1 MKKMALHRQTH
12 LKDFKQ
18 RVLGL
23 RKEQKISV
31 LGVSR
36 EERGGELC
44 GGYWGISDLVYN
56 LDLNTGYDYFIAPPA
71 ASFSLTSTLDS
82 SLV

>member
-1 MKKMALHRQTH
+1 MAHHRQTH

-36 EERGGELC
+36 KEGELC
-44 GGYWGISDLVYN
+44 GGTPVGF
-56 LDLNTGYDYFIAPPA
+56 GE
-71 ASFSLTSTLDS
+71 SLTSS
-82 SLV
+82 II

>member
-1 MKKMALHRQTH
+1 MALHRQTH

-36 EERGGELC
+36 EERGRIMWWVLG
-44 GGYWGISDLVYN
+44 N
-56 LDLNTGYDYFIAPPA
+56 L
-71 ASFSLTSTLDS
+71 
-82 SLV
+82 

>member
-1 MKKMALHRQTH
+1 MALHRQTH

-36 EERGGELC
+36 EEIRAHLKVDTQHLFQKE
-44 GGYWGISDLVYN
+44 
-56 LDLNTGYDYFIAPPA
+56 LDL
-71 ASFSLTSTLDS
+71 
-82 SLV
+82 

>member
-1 MKKMALHRQTH
+1 MKKKWHFIGQTH

-18 RVLGL
+18 RVSGL

-36 EERGGELC
+36 EEIRAREKVDTQHLFQKE
-44 GGYWGISDLVYN
+44 
-56 LDLNTGYDYFIAPPA
+56 LDL
-71 ASFSLTSTLDS
+71 
-82 SLV
+82 

>member
-1 MKKMALHRQTH
+1 MALHRQTH

-23 RKEQKISV
+23 MKEQKISV

-36 EERGGELC
+36 EKRGG
-44 GGYWGISDLVYN
+44 N
-56 LDLNTGYDYFIAPPA
+56 
-71 ASFSLTSTLDS
+71 
-82 SLV
+82 